1 MTSAHPNP
9 HQNPRRPQRSPQES
23 LRCHY
28 ATSQAEQLLLRQPE
42 FRLELIN
49 GKFVVGGTLDGSY
62 WLLREAMQGWGLEA
76 AIAFAPLDL
85 WWSALRT
92 AYEVPCQTPDDWLAW
107 AESLPLGHRCHNL
120 PPLGSRYVREHLD
133 VRDRLHRA
141 LANAVTQGS
150 IGQCFGPHYGLWM
163 GDDVLTPDIQM
174 LEDLH
179 LIENPCFDR
188 YLQGPAS
195 LVVEVM
201 WPEWAHVD
209 TKMRQQRYEKQG
221 ITHYW
226 TINPLTQHV
235 QFWQWS
241 DQGYEVRS
249 PDADGCYRGLSG
261 LNFTPELLWECLKG
275 ERLRGEN
282 PSGESR
288 KDDSTLPIVT
298 SQRNRR
304 PWQLTPQDNDEG
316 IPWDGLPFAPKVGLE
331 PVAMTPEQFLAWCP
345 DSKLDRGPLIG
356 GSQWGTRNAIAM
368 LMMTLGLV
376 ETVRLMPGYEWVR
389 VLRRLEREQAKDAEK
404 RAHWLSEA
412 KAIAQSLREEYA
424 IGGIG
429 LIGDLLNEQPLNHWS
444 EVHLM
449 LWDIPKG
456 FSKWQV
462 QHLTEVPI
470 RMTEVAWASPADW
483 QAMQQNMTVLVGKW
497 KEQEA
502 PRSRQRLLF
511 QWDDSA

>member
-1 MTSAHPNP
+1 MTSA

-23 LRCHY
+23 LRCHD
-28 ATSQAEQLLLRQPE
+28 ATSRVEQSYLRQPE

-49 GKFVVGGTLDGSY
+49 GKFVLGGTLDGSY
-62 WLLREAMQGWGLEA
+62 WLLREAMRGWGLEA
-76 AIAFAPLDL
+76 AIAFAPLEL

-92 AYEVPCQTPDDWLAW
+92 AYEVSCQTPDDWLIW

-120 PPLGSRYVREHLD
+120 PPLGSRYVREHCGI
-133 VRDRLHRA
+133 RARLHQS
-141 LANAVTQGS
+141 LDNAVGEGS
-150 IGQCFGPHYGLWM
+150 MGKCFGPHYGLWM

-174 LEDLH
+174 VTDLR

-188 YLQGPAS
+188 YLQGPAN
-195 LVVEVM
+195 LIVEIVL
-201 WPEWAHVD
+201 PEWTHVD
-209 TKMRQQRYEKQG
+209 EKMRKQRYEQQG
-221 ITHYW
+221 VAHYW
-226 TINPLTQHV
+226 TVNPLTKQV
-235 QFWQWS
+235 QFWQQPKEDS
-241 DQGYEVRS
+241 GSIAGGGYELRS

-261 LNFTPELLWECLKG
+261 LSFTPELLL
-275 ERLRGEN
+275 
-282 PSGESR
+282 
-288 KDDSTLPIVT
+288 DDDDPTLPIVT
-298 SQRNRR
+298 SLKHRR
-304 PWQLTPQDNDEG
+304 PWQLQLQDSDEG
-316 IPWDGLPFAPKVGLE
+316 IPWDGVPFEPRVGLE
-331 PVAMTPEQFLAWCP
+331 PSAITSEQFLAWCP
-345 DSKLDRGPLIG
+345 ESKLERGPLIG
-356 GSQWGTRNAIAM
+356 GSQWGTRNAIA
-368 LMMTLGLV
+368 LLLMTLGLV

-412 KAIAQSLREEYA
+412 QAIAQSLREEYG

-429 LIGDLLNEQPLNHWS
+429 LIGDLLSEQPLNHWS

-483 QAMQQNMTVLVGKW
+483 LAMQRNMTVLLGEW
-497 KEQEA
+497 KEQEM

-511 QWDDSA
+511 QWDDSV